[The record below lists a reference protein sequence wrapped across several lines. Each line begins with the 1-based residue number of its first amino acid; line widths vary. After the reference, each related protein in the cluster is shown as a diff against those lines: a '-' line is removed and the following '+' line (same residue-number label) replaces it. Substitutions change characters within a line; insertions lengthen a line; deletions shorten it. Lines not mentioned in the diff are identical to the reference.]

1 MTADEF
7 SREFDILYNNIAS
20 SSAPNIDEYEKSVY
34 LTKAQLE
41 LVNNAFNPLGNK
53 YNRGF
58 EQSSK
63 RRNDLNNL
71 IVPYNTSRII
81 DIPRLDRI
89 SGDSKVFAIP
99 DNVFLIIY
107 EKAFSRDPK
116 ICGASIKNLKE
127 INVKPI
133 THEEYS
139 ILRENPFKVPDD
151 REVWRIDSTY
161 IPKNEL
167 IQNNKEEGIPRI
179 VEVISKYSIDNY
191 SIRYIKYPEP
201 IILTNLRTDFP
212 GEELTIDGK
221 YLKQTSKLN
230 KGIHP
235 EILNRAVEL
244 ADHDYKGGNFQT
256 RIQVN
261 QRDE

>member
-1 MTADEF
+1 MTAEEF
-7 SREFDILYNNIAS
+7 SREFDVLYNNIAS

-41 LVNNAFNPLGNK
+41 LVKNTFNPLGNK

-63 RRNDLNNL
+63 RRNDLSSL
-71 IVPYNTSRII
+71 VKPYNTSRIM
-81 DIPRLDRI
+81 DIPSEQKL
-89 SGDSKVFAIP
+89 SGDSIIFAIP
-99 DNVFLIIY
+99 DDVFLIIY
-107 EKAFSRDPK
+107 ERAFSKDTRL
-116 ICGASIKNLKE
+116 CGVNAKESKALNIKPLTHDEFDTLEKNPFKKPDEDLAWRVDSTFTPALRSEEYVERESIPRMVE
-127 INVKPI
+127 II
-133 THEEYS
+133 SEYS
-139 ILRENPFKVPDD
+139 IA
-151 REVWRIDSTY
+151 TY
-161 IPKNEL
+161 
-167 IQNNKEEGIPRI
+167 
-179 VEVISKYSIDNY
+179 SM
-191 SIRYIKYPEP
+191 RYVKYPQP
-201 IILTNLRTDFP
+201 IILTNLRVDFP
-212 GEELTIDGK
+212 GEDLSIDGEWQ
-221 YLKQTSKLN
+221 KQTSRLN